1 MRTCCSAAERLGA
14 ADPGRVFPAF
24 ALAAGAQ
31 IFGENRLIIESASL
45 NLKYPF
51 GLRFY
56 GFRQALAATSVAS
69 NLTRFLN
76 SEKATRKSLRASTTS
91 AAVVLIPLSRW
102 AR

>member
-1 MRTCCSAAERLGA
+1 MKPARRKARDAEEGPPRIGGYVLFGKVPKAAPACSRS
-14 ADPGRVFPAF
+14 
-24 ALAAGAQ
+24 
-31 IFGENRLIIESASL
+31 IISIP
-45 NLKYPF
+45 KPF

-91 AAVVLIPLSRW
+91 AAVVLNPLSRW